1 MKKKTIALV
10 MAVVLLMVATVGGTL
25 AWLTASSSEVKN
37 TFTTSDIN
45 VELKET
51 TGDSYQMI
59 PGYTITKD
67 PEATVKANSVS
78 CFLFVKLTKST
89 NYDTF
94 LENYTIADGW
104 TALTDVDGV
113 YYREVEGTNGIIA
126 ADTTFDVLKGDSLT
140 VKGSVTKADM
150 NGLTEST
157 YPTLTIQVYASQ
169 MYKNNTQ
176 KFTAAQAWAN
186 VSNPSGTTS
195 AE

>member
-1 MKKKTIALV
+1 MKKTIALV
-10 MAVVLLMVATVGGTL
+10 LAVVLLMVATVGGTL
-25 AWLTASSSEVKN
+25 AWLTASTTPVVN

-51 TGDSYQMI
+51 TGNSYQMI
-59 PGYTITKD
+59 PGYTITKN

-89 NYDTF
+89 SYDTF

-113 YYREVEGTNGIIA
+113 YYREVEGTNGIITT
-126 ADTTFDVLKGDSLT
+126 DTTFDVLKGDSLT

-150 NGLTEST
+150 NGLAERT

-195 AE
+195 AG